1 MSGGGK
7 SRMRPSPA
15 MVVALIALFVS
26 ASGVTWAASSLPRD
40 SVKSKQIV
48 NGAVKKKD
56 LGPDSVSGT
65 TVADQ
70 SLGMDDLGF
79 DSVTADQLADD
90 SVDAFAIQ
98 SAAVEADEIAF
109 DAVGMD
115 QIGFDAVGPDEI
127 MDGSIGALEIGD
139 RIVTEPG
146 EPSTA
151 EGATGENASYRV
163 SAATATCAEGE
174 ELIGGY
180 GRWDPDDAVDN
191 DYELFL
197 VSTDLDMDAE
207 TVTVQGGND
216 SGVDHDLIAVA
227 VCLLP

>member
-1 MSGGGK
+1 MK
-7 SRMRPSPA
+7 RKPSPA

-48 NGAVKKKD
+48 DGAVKNKD
-56 LGPDSVSGT
+56 LAPDSVTGDD
-65 TVADQ
+65 VADQ
-70 SLGMDDLGF
+70 SLGVDDLGL
-79 DSVTADQLADD
+79 DSVSADQLADD

-98 SAAVEADEIAF
+98 SGAVEADEIAF

-115 QIGFDAVGPDEI
+115 QIGLDAVGPDEI
-127 MDGSIGALEIGD
+127 MDGSVGALEIGD
-139 RIVTEPG
+139 KIVTEPG

-163 SAATATCAEGE
+163 SAATATCAEDE

-180 GRWDPDDAVDN
+180 GKWDPDDAVDN
-191 DYELFL
+191 DYELVM
-197 VSTDLDMDAE
+197 VSTDLDMDTD
-207 TVTVQGGND
+207 TVTVEGGND

>member
-1 MSGGGK
+1 
-7 SRMRPSPA
+7 

-26 ASGVTWAASSLPRD
+26 ATGVTWAATKLPAD
-40 SVKSKQIV
+40 SVKSKQIL
-48 NGAVKKKD
+48 NGGIKNKD
-56 LGPDSVSGT
+56 LAPDSVTGANI
-65 TVADQ
+65 VDQ
-70 SLGMDDLGF
+70 SVGIDDIGP

-98 SAAVEADEIAF
+98 SGAVEADEIAF
-109 DAVGMD
+109 DAVGAD
-115 QIGFDAVGPDEI
+115 QVAFDAIGPDELV
-127 MDGSIGALEIGD
+127 DGSIGALDIGD

-151 EGATGENASYRV
+151 EGATGENASYRI
-163 SAATATCAEGE
+163 SAATATCGENE
-174 ELIGGY
+174 ELISGY
-180 GRWDPDDAVDN
+180 GKWDPDDAVDN
-191 DYELFL
+191 DYELIM

>member
-1 MSGGGK
+1 MK
-7 SRMRPSPA
+7 RKPSPA

-48 NGAVKKKD
+48 DGAVKNKD
-56 LGPDSVSGT
+56 LAPDSVTGED
-65 TVADQ
+65 VADQ
-70 SLGMDDLGF
+70 SLGIDDLGL
-79 DSVTADQLADD
+79 DSVSADQLADD

-98 SAAVEADEIAF
+98 SGAVEADEIAF
-109 DAVGMD
+109 DAVG
-115 QIGFDAVGPDEI
+115 PDEI
-127 MDGSIGALEIGD
+127 MDGSVGALEIGD
-139 RIVTEPG
+139 KIVTEPG

-163 SAATATCAEGE
+163 SAATATCAEDE

-180 GRWDPDDAVDN
+180 GKWDPDDAVDN
-191 DYELFL
+191 DYELVM
-197 VSTDLDMDAE
+197 VSTDLDMDTE
-207 TVTVQGGND
+207 TVTVEGGND

>member
-1 MSGGGK
+1 MK
-7 SRMRPSPA
+7 HKPSPA

-48 NGAVKKKD
+48 NGTVKGKDLGADSVSGANVADQSLGIDD
-56 LGPDSVSGT
+56 LGPDSVS
-65 TVADQ
+65 
-70 SLGMDDLGF
+70 
-79 DSVTADQLADD
+79 ADQLADE

-98 SAAVEADEIAF
+98 SGAVEMDEIAF

-115 QIGFDAVGPDEI
+115 QIAFDAVGAEEI
-127 MDGSIGALEIGD
+127 MDGSVGALEIGD

-146 EPSTA
+146 EPTTVT
-151 EGATGENASYRV
+151 GGGGENASYRV
-163 SAATATCAEGE
+163 EAATAACAEGE
-174 ELIGGY
+174 ELLSGY
-180 GRWDPDDAVDN
+180 GQWDPDDAVDN
-191 DYELFL
+191 DYELFIT
-197 VSTDLDMDAE
+197 STNMDMDAE
-207 TVTVQGGND
+207 SVTVQGGND